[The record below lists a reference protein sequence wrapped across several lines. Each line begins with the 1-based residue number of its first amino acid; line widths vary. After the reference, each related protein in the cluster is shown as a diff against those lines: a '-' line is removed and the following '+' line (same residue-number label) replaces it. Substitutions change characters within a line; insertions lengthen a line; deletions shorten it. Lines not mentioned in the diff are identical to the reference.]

1 MEQSGGGA
9 REGRLGGK
17 VVVVTGGARGIG
29 GATARVAAQQG
40 ANVVI
45 GDVLAAEGEETAAAI
60 TADGGRCLFV
70 QTDVSQ
76 EQECAR
82 LMAAAVEHYG
92 RLDALIACAG
102 ILWGAFQDV
111 DELDL
116 DTFEHVMDANVQG
129 MFLSVK
135 HAAPHI
141 KTGGGGV
148 ILCLSS
154 GAGVRGGSSSVAYG
168 TSKAAVHGLTYVV
181 QPQLAPHNI
190 RVHAIC
196 PRRHCDAAEAAKRGR
211 WCPQPGAFAGGSGRQ
226 CAARRPDRDRE
237 NPGLADLRR
246 GGLRP
251 RHGLYAVRWG

>member
-1 MEQSGGGA
+1 MEQFGGGA
-9 REGRLGGK
+9 GEGRLGGK

-40 ANVVI
+40 ASVVI
-45 GDVLAAEGEETAAAI
+45 GDVLAAEGEDTAAAI
-60 TADGGRCLFV
+60 TAEGGRCLFV
-70 QTDVSQ
+70 RADVSQ
-76 EQECAR
+76 EQDCAR
-82 LMAAAVEHYG
+82 LMAAAVEHFG

-141 KTGGGGV
+141 KAGGGGV

-196 PRRHCDAAEAAKRGR
+196 PGGIATPLKLQNVADGARSQGLSPEEAVANVRLGDPIGIGKILAWLISDEADYVRGTVFTR
-211 WCPQPGAFAGGSGRQ
+211 
-226 CAARRPDRDRE
+226 
-237 NPGLADLRR
+237 
-246 GGLRP
+246 
-251 RHGLYAVRWG
+251 

>member
-1 MEQSGGGA
+1 MGQSNGG
-9 REGRLGGK
+9 EGRLGGK

-29 GATARVAAQQG
+29 GAAARVAAEQG
-40 ANVVI
+40 AKVVI
-45 GDVLAAEGEETAAAI
+45 GDVLTAEGEETAAAI
-60 TADGGRCLFV
+60 TADGGTCVFV
-70 QTDVSQ
+70 QTDVSR
-76 EQECAR
+76 EEDCER

-92 RLDALIACAG
+92 RLDALIASAG
-102 ILWGAFQDV
+102 ILWGAFKDV
-111 DELDL
+111 DELDVE
-116 DTFEHVMDANVQG
+116 TFGHVMDANVQG

-141 KTGGGGV
+141 KAGGGGV

-196 PRRHCDAAEAAKRGR
+196 PGGIATPLKLKNVADGARSQGLSPEEAVANVRLGDPIGIGKILAWLISDEADYVRGTVFTR
-211 WCPQPGAFAGGSGRQ
+211 
-226 CAARRPDRDRE
+226 
-237 NPGLADLRR
+237 
-246 GGLRP
+246 
-251 RHGLYAVRWG
+251 

>member
-1 MEQSGGGA
+1 MEQSEGGA
-9 REGRLGGK
+9 GEGRLGGK

-40 ANVVI
+40 ASVVI
-45 GDVLAAEGEETAAAI
+45 GDVLEAEGEETAAAI
-60 TADGGRCLFV
+60 TAAGGRCLFV
-70 QTDVSQ
+70 KTDVSQ
-76 EQECAR
+76 EQDCAR
-82 LMAAAVEHYG
+82 LMAAAVEQYG
-92 RLDALIACAG
+92 RLDSLIACAG

-141 KTGGGGV
+141 KAGGGGV

-181 QPQLAPHNI
+181 QPQLARHNI

-196 PRRHCDAAEAAKRGR
+196 PGGIATPLKLQNVADGARSEGRSPEEAVASARLGDPAGVGKILAWLVSDEADYVRGTVSTR
-211 WCPQPGAFAGGSGRQ
+211 
-226 CAARRPDRDRE
+226 
-237 NPGLADLRR
+237 
-246 GGLRP
+246 
-251 RHGLYAVRWG
+251 